1 MIPAGYLGGEK
12 FAKIETMS
20 GKKKTPTSLQLAIAV
35 VAIALV
41 LVVGVAIGLG
51 LRTKNL
57 EANEAVPTPIPRPTT
72 SSTEP
77 ASESTSTT
85 TSTTSTTSTTTTT
98 TSSSATATTRSSSS
112 SSTATS
118 TTSSP
123 STSGTRQP
131 RADFGTGRDDL
142 DGLGFIA
149 SAARCNDG
157 DRAFAIVA
165 TTDGTKAAACE
176 TRSGA
181 KYYRSDSSSGRLTTE
196 IIVDE
201 GDRIVAQNGAYKYQ
215 MSPAGLLITR
225 NNEVLERRSAVAWG
239 TA

>member
-57 EANEAVPTPIPRPTT
+57 EANEAVPTPIPRSTT

-85 TSTTSTTSTTTTT
+85 TSTTSTTSTT